1 MRKQWLMVCL
11 LVSLLPGAVVVG
23 AENAGPTA
31 TFDARLE
38 QADTLRSADPA
49 TFRELLAELNAT
61 TPDDLTAGQGERLD
75 YLNAYALVLGG
86 RYEEGIA
93 AATALF
99 ERAQGANMKVR
110 AGALVVNARAITRDF
125 AGGLR
130 MLGKVLPFTRDDID
144 DANREHVFGVA
155 AVIHNQAGQ
164 YRIGREYAERVL
176 STTEAPRARCFAGQT
191 RLQAMQELKQSPAE
205 DREFTALVDV
215 CEAQREAVVAN
226 LVRAMLARK
235 WDGEGNRPRAVA
247 ILERHLPEVER
258 TGYPPLIGE
267 FHALLAEYKLAA
279 GDPAGAD
286 AHALATIERGG
297 GDFTRSLVAAHLTRY
312 RVAEARNDPVQALAH
327 YRRYAEADKAQLDEV
342 KARELAYQIVSHETF
357 QQTQQ
362 IELLNRQNEV
372 LQLQQR
378 VQEQSAQNSRLLVLM
393 LLLLLASIAFWAYKT
408 KRVQVSLRH
417 LAETDALTGISNR
430 HHFND
435 RAAATLARSAR
446 MGEDAALVMFDLD
459 RFKSINDHYGHGV
472 GDWVLQRVVE
482 ACATARR
489 DVDWFGRL
497 GGEEFALLLVGAD
510 GAEAVRVAEECRRC
524 IAAID
529 TRGSGYA
536 FAVTASFGI
545 STTTLSGYDLTRLL
559 THADRMLYRAKRG
572 GRNRVCL
579 YGIPGPAALPV
590 ADAHPP
596 SARMD
601 EPVSLHTGERRRAT
615 AS

>member
-1 MRKQWLMVCL
+1 MRNRWLMVCL
-11 LVSLLPGAVVVG
+11 LAALLPGGLLRASG
-23 AENAGPTA
+23 SSPAA

-38 QADTLRSADPA
+38 QADALRSAEPA
-49 TFRELLAELNAT
+49 RFRELLAGLNAS
-61 TPDDLTAGQGERLD
+61 TPDDITPGQAERLD
-75 YLNAYALVLGG
+75 YLNAYGLVLGG

-99 ERAQGANMKVR
+99 ERAPGANMKVR
-110 AGALVVNARAITRDF
+110 AGALVVNTRAITRDF

-130 MLGKVLPFTRDDID
+130 MLGKVLPLTGEDVD

-176 STTEAPRARCFAGQT
+176 AATDSPRARCFAGQT
-191 RLQAMQELKQSPAE
+191 RLEAMQELKQAPAE
-205 DREFTALVDV
+205 DREFTLLIEV
-215 CEAQREAVVAN
+215 CTEQREAVVAN
-226 LVRAMLARK
+226 LVRVMLARK
-235 WDGEGNRPRAVA
+235 WDADGDRPRAVA
-247 ILERHLPEVER
+247 LLERHLAEVER
-258 TGYPPLIGE
+258 IGYPPLVGE
-267 FHALLAEYKLAA
+267 FHALLAEYKLAG
-279 GDPAGAD
+279 GDAAGAD

-297 GDFTRSLVAAHLTRY
+297 GDFTRSLVAAHRIRY
-312 RVAEARNDPVQALAH
+312 LVAEAQGDTARALAH

-342 KARELAYQIVSHETF
+342 KARELAYQIVSHETL
-357 QQTQQ
+357 QQSQQ

-393 LLLLLASIAFWAYKT
+393 LLLMLASIAFWAYKT
-408 KRVQVSLRH
+408 KRVQVSLRR

-435 RAAATLARSAR
+435 RAAASLARSAR

-482 ACATARR
+482 ACADARG
-489 DVDWFGRL
+489 DGNWFGRL

-510 GAEAVRVAEECRRC
+510 GEDAVRVAEECRRC
-524 IAAID
+524 IADID
-529 TRGSGYA
+529 TRQSGHA
-536 FAVTASFGI
+536 FTITASFGI
-545 STTTLSGYDLTRLL
+545 SATALSGHDLARLL

-579 YGIPGPAALPV
+579 YGLPVPATPPV
-590 ADAHPP
+590 ADLHPAP
-596 SARMD
+596 LHD
-601 EPVSLHTGERRRAT
+601 DGPVPVRAGERRCVA